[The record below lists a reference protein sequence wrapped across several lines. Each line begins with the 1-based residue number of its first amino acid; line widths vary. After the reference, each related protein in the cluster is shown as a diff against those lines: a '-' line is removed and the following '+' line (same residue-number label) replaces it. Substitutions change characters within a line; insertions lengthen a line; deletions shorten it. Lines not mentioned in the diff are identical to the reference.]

1 MIWNI
6 KSLWGLTCR
15 LFFFTFIGLFFLQ
28 SCTEEK
34 EQLATPSLLSFSHD
48 TVRFDSV
55 FSAEVSP
62 TKLVRIYNR
71 SGRPIRLPRLSL
83 VGGTESAFSL
93 LIDGAATSEKE
104 NLRID
109 AHDSLTLVVRLRPEV
124 QGINSSLVSDEV
136 EVFMT
141 NTLSH
146 RLRLEAWG
154 LPHIDFAEDEIT
166 KDTDWAGAPARIITK
181 PIVVRKGVTLR
192 ILQGASIYFRPNAS
206 LTVYGRLIVE
216 GTTNQRV
223 LFAGTRLDSAYK
235 YTPGQWL
242 GLLLMPGSGPHKIR
256 NATFRSA
263 VTAIRTDSIIKD
275 CDLENVIITSCSRDA
290 IALRKSSLRLQGSIL
305 AQNSGAALSL
315 RGANVTMDFCT
326 LSGDTRFGQSRRSSL
341 ILLDTP
347 PEGSENTLYIA
358 NSIVWGAYSN
368 EIRAIGKA
376 KIEVLSATHSIFK
389 WSSQRPLNASEWQSV
404 LYSDPLLEAPT
415 KLNLELKKASPARGS
430 GSIQNQDATSL
441 YDLKGR
447 KRLHPDGTVDR
458 GALVYEERSV
468 TKR

>member
-1 MIWNI
+1 MSDT

-71 SGRPIRLPRLSL
+71 SGRPVRLPRLSL
-83 VGGTESAFSL
+83 VGGAESAFSL

-124 QGINSSLVSDEV
+124 QGTSSSLVSDEV

-192 ILQGASIYFRPNAS
+192 ILQGASIYFRPKAS
-206 LTVYGRLIVE
+206 LTVHGRLIVE

-235 YTPGQWL
+235 YTPGQWQ
-242 GLLLMPGSGPHKIR
+242 GLLLTPGSGPHSIR

-263 VTAIRTDSIIKD
+263 VTAIRTDSIFES
-275 CDLENVIITSCSRDA
+275 CYLENVIITSCSRDA
-290 IALRKSSLRLQGSIL
+290 IALRRTSLYMHGCVL
-305 AQNSGAALSL
+305 AQNSGAAVSL
-315 RGANVTMDFCT
+315 RGADVTMHFCT
-326 LSGDTRFGQSRRSSL
+326 LSGDTRFGQTRRSSL

-347 PEGSENTLYIA
+347 PEGSENALRVF
-358 NSIVWGAYSN
+358 NSIVWGNYSD
-368 EIRAIGKA
+368 EVRTTGKGTLD
-376 KIEVLSATHSIFK
+376 IVSASHSLFK
-389 WSSQRPLNASEWQSV
+389 WTKNRPVSSARWEEI
-404 LYSDPLLEAPT
+404 LYIDPLLENPA
-415 KLNLELKKASPARGS
+415 KLNVELKTDSPARGS
-430 GSIQNQDATSL
+430 GYLMKQEGMGL

-447 KRLHPDGTVDR
+447 KRIHPDGTIDR